1 MNLHRLAGRVSGLAF
16 AALVAA
22 SLWGASC
29 GGGGGG
35 DCNVAEQTG
44 CDTGLVCRNDPAGGT
59 GCFCNPATN
68 TGCDGDAI
76 CEEITDGT
84 TGCFDTKVVARGTV
98 FDCADETAVIDGARV
113 VAMDVNGSP
122 VSLVATTDAEGNY
135 ELTVPTRRNPD
146 GTPAGDDFT
155 LRTDAAAFQTFPSGV
170 RQAIPID
177 TASPVTEGNLLV
189 IDNSLTDVCLIALEP
204 GFGTASIFG
213 TVELPENNL
222 GALVVAE
229 SSPTAGF
236 SAIADREGG
245 YRIFNLPAGTY
256 TVKAYV
262 QGVNHE
268 PATATLTDGEEE
280 EVNLAMN
287 DEATAT
293 LNGSVQIVNPGA
305 GDATSVILVVESTFN
320 EAVIRGETPPGLRAP
335 APGIAPN
342 LSSGDTFTITGIPSG
357 SYAILAAFE
366 NDFLVRDPDVCISGT
381 DVLHEDFSA
390 GEIVDSE
397 GFKITGALDVISP
410 GATTP
415 ETVTT
420 LTPTFSW
427 KDDSSEQQYLIEVID
442 SFGNLMG
449 QAEIDSSSGSN
460 PSIVYGSAE
469 WLNDSEGADPNNV
482 TDFANPLESGQYYQF
497 RVVSLKDGCELS
509 RTEDLK
515 GVFFVQ

>member
-1 MNLHRLAGRVSGLAF
+1 
-16 AALVAA
+16 
-22 SLWGASC
+22 
-29 GGGGGG
+29 
-35 DCNVAEQTG
+35 
-44 CDTGLVCRNDPAGGT
+44 VCRNDPDGGT
-59 GCFCNPATN
+59 ACSCNPATN
-68 TGCDGDAI
+68 AGCDGEAF
-76 CEEITDGT
+76 CEEVTDGT
-84 TGCFDTKVVARGTV
+84 TACFDSKLLVRGSV
-98 FDCADETAVIDGARV
+98 FDCSDETTFLEGARV

-155 LRTDAAAFQTFPSGV
+155 LRTDAAAYQTFPSGV

-177 TASPVTEGNLLV
+177 TTSPSEEGGDFV
-189 IDNSLTDVCLIALEP
+189 IDNSLTDVCLIALDP

-229 SSPTAGF
+229 LSDTEGY

-245 YRIFNLPAGTY
+245 YRIFNLPAGAY

-262 QGVNHE
+262 QGINHD
-268 PATATLTDGEEE
+268 PVAATLTDGEEE
-280 EVNLAMN
+280 EVNLTMN
-287 DEATAT
+287 DEETAT
-293 LNGSVQIVNPGA
+293 LNGSIQIVNPGA
-305 GDATSVILVVESTFN
+305 GEGTSVILVVESTFN

-342 LSSGDTFTITGIPSG
+342 LGGGDSFTITGIPSG

-397 GFKITGALDVISP
+397 GFKITGALDVLSP
-410 GATTP
+410 GATAP
-415 ETVTT
+415 ENVATS
-420 LTPTFSW
+420 TPTFEW
-427 KDDSSEQQYLIEVID
+427 VDDSSEKSYLIEVID
-442 SFGNLMG
+442 SFGNLVG
-449 QAEIDSSSGSN
+449 TAEIDSFSGSGN
-460 PSIVYGSAE
+460 PSITYGSAD
-469 WLNDSEGADPNNV
+469 WLDDGDTPNDV
-482 TDFANPLESGQYYQF
+482 TDFADPLESGQFYQF
-497 RVVSLKDGCELS
+497 RVVSRNDAGCELS

-515 GVFFVQ
+515 GVFFVE

>member
-1 MNLHRLAGRVSGLAF
+1 MRLRSITFVLFVGL
-16 AALVAA
+16 VGA

-35 DCNVAEQTG
+35 SDCDVANQTG
-44 CDTGLVCRNDPAGGT
+44 CDEGLVCRDDPAGGT

-68 TGCDGDAI
+68 NGCDGEAT

-84 TGCFDTKVVARGTV
+84 TGCFDSKLLVRGTV
-98 FDCADETAVIDGARV
+98 FDCADETQTIEGARV
-113 VAMDVNGSP
+113 VGMDINGSP
-122 VSLVATTDAEGNY
+122 VSVVATTDADGNY
-135 ELTVPTRRNPD
+135 ELNVPTRRNPD

-177 TASPVTEGNLLV
+177 TSTPTDESGNFV
-189 IDNSLTDVCLIALEP
+189 IDNSLTDVCLIGLEP

-213 TVELPENNL
+213 SVELPEDSL

-229 SSPTAGF
+229 SDPDTGF

-262 QGVNHE
+262 QGVNHD

-280 EVNLAMN
+280 EVNLSIN
-287 DEATAT
+287 EDATAT
-293 LNGSVQIVNPGA
+293 LDGSVQIVNPGA

-342 LSSGDTFTITGIPSG
+342 LSSGDSFTIEGIPAG
-357 SYAILAAFE
+357 RYAILAAFE

-381 DVLHEDFSA
+381 DVLHQAFGV
-390 GEIVDSE
+390 GETITSE
-397 GFKITGALDVISP
+397 GFKVTGALDIISP
-410 GATTP
+410 GATAP
-415 ETVTT
+415 ENVST
-420 LTPTFSW
+420 LTPTFEW
-427 KDDSSEQQYLIEVID
+427 NDDSSEKSYLIEVID
-442 SFGNLMG
+442 SFGNTVG
-449 QAEIDSSSGSN
+449 KAEIDSFSGSGN
-460 PSIVYGSAE
+460 PSITYGSAD
-469 WLNDSEGADPNNV
+469 WLDDVDTPNNV
-482 TDFANPLESGQYYQF
+482 TDFADALESGQYYQF
-497 RVVSLKDGCELS
+497 RVVSLNDAGCELA

-515 GVFFVQ
+515 GVFFVE

>member
-1 MNLHRLAGRVSGLAF
+1 MNFSRLTGWAF
-16 AALVAA
+16 ALLMAA

-35 DCNVAEQTG
+35 VCNVEEQTG
-44 CDTGLVCRNDPAGGT
+44 CDDGLVCRATPDGET
-59 GCFCNPATN
+59 DCFCNPATQ
-68 TGCDGDAI
+68 TGCEGEQA

-98 FDCADETAVIDGARV
+98 FECVDNTVLIEGARV

-146 GTPAGDDFT
+146 GSPAGENFT
-155 LRTDAAAFQTFPSGV
+155 LRTDAAAYQTFPSGI
-170 RQAIPID
+170 RQPIPID
-177 TASPVTEGNLLV
+177 ASNPTEEGNLLV

-213 TVELPENNL
+213 TVELPEDNL

-229 SSPTAGF
+229 SSPTKGF

-262 QGVNHE
+262 QGVNHD
-268 PATATLTDGEEE
+268 PATAELLDGEEE

-305 GDATSVILVVESTFN
+305 GDATSVILVVESTFD
-320 EAVIRGETPPGLRAP
+320 EDVIRGETPPGLRAP

-342 LSSGDTFTITGIPSG
+342 LSSGDSFTITGIPAG
-357 SYAILAAFE
+357 TYAILAAFE

-381 DVLHEDFSA
+381 DVLHQAFGV
-390 GEIVDSE
+390 GETVTSE

-410 GATTP
+410 GAAAP
-415 ETVTT
+415 EGVSA
-420 LTPTFSW
+420 TPTFEW
-427 KDDSSEQQYLIEVID
+427 VDDSSEKSYLIEVID
-442 SFGNLMG
+442 SFGNPVG
-449 QAEIDSSSGSN
+449 KAEIDSFSGSGN
-460 PSIVYGSAE
+460 PSIEYGSAD
-469 WLNDSEGADPNNV
+469 WLDDGDTPNNV
-482 TDFANPLESGQYYQF
+482 TDFANALEPDQFYQF
-497 RVVSLKDGCELS
+497 RVISLNDAGCELA